1 MRNLSC
7 FVALSFFSSIT
18 FAQTTDTLNVYYKT
32 DQSVLSPADRQSIDK
47 FLLSNWDKIAIR
59 SYADVTDE
67 EEYNLDLSKKR
78 ATEVYNY
85 LLVKKIPSAKISMDY
100 YGESIEL
107 ADNSTE
113 EGRALNRRTT
123 IAGSRYARMSVRPVD
138 DPTKPITTTLDNGII
153 VTFRPRFLPADL
165 EEAFRA
171 GWGSNIQLVTN
182 TTEMRNNNL
191 YNNTTNGEILSSVM
205 IMCTERFNPCK
216 LDSPI
221 FMKIPIPY
229 TSCSI
234 EKVKYF
240 VAVPEGNRRI
250 WKEVSKELKME
261 VINGQRYMGIWMDDF
276 CGCINFDFKIEPGCF
291 DVDSTYLIT
300 KNTSVR
306 NFTTELIG
314 LNSVYLPRATEE
326 GKYKLLTLK
335 NDPLKT
341 KLSFSLYN
349 GRRLIKRFY
358 NQPLLSFPYN
368 FETKTFEVSTDTVR
382 FKVSGVKDFFMVLK
396 VNRDRYRTL
405 PIDNQ
410 FHFIYLN
417 RELEVITVDI
427 FATGKRKKQLE
438 FKNVPL
444 ETIPYDSATG
454 LHRIDKNFIQWLE
467 ISTASE
473 KKSMASTNSFH

>member
-1 MRNLSC
+1 
-7 FVALSFFSSIT
+7 
-18 FAQTTDTLNVYYKT
+18 
-32 DQSVLSPADRQSIDK
+32 
-47 FLLSNWDKIAIR
+47 
-59 SYADVTDE
+59 
-67 EEYNLDLSKKR
+67 
-78 ATEVYNY
+78 
-85 LLVKKIPSAKISMDY
+85 
-100 YGESIEL
+100 
-107 ADNSTE
+107 
-113 EGRALNRRTT
+113 
-123 IAGSRYARMSVRPVD
+123 
-138 DPTKPITTTLDNGII
+138 
-153 VTFRPRFLPADL
+153 
-165 EEAFRA
+165 
-171 GWGSNIQLVTN
+171 
-182 TTEMRNNNL
+182 MRNNNL

-229 TSCSI
+229 TSCPI
-234 EKVKYF
+234 DKVKYF
-240 VAVPEGNRRI
+240 VAVPEGSRRI

-300 KNTSVR
+300 KNASVR

-326 GKYKLLTLK
+326 GKYKLLMLK

-358 NQPLLSFPYN
+358 NQPLLSFPYS
-368 FETKTFEVSTDTVR
+368 FETKTFEVSTDTLR

-410 FHFIYLN
+410 FDFIYLN

-444 ETIPYDSATG
+444 ESIPYDSATG

-467 ISTASE
+467 ISKASE